1 MRVLESKRKQG
12 LNSHKAFTIVE
23 VMVVLILIVTVM
35 GVAVYKFR
43 QERVEQMRTESMV
56 DRQQAQRR
64 FLMFFRQDMLALNQ
78 ITKFHVHN
86 AATPDLDSR
95 VIQVEFDRWIDEL
108 DREVIEYKYDFNQR
122 KVTRTRKSVDIQ
134 EGSFTGENNT
144 MVLENVVN
152 FQLIPYNLSS
162 ERIRTTADLP
172 QLYFFESR
180 ILFSENRRVETAN
193 SLRPLILRI
202 YPRLKSSMAK
212 SGFARFQ
219 TQNRF

>member
-1 MRVLESKRKQG
+1 MRISINSSQKG
-12 LNSHKAFTIVE
+12 LSSQKGFTIVE

-95 VIQVEFDRWIDEL
+95 VIQVEFDRWINEL

-122 KVTRTRKSVDIQ
+122 KVTRTRKSVDVQ

-152 FQLIPYNLSS
+152 FQLIPHNLSS
-162 ERIRTTADLP
+162 ERIRTVADLP